1 MAPHVREFL
10 WPHQLVLA
18 DWLLFQ
24 HISFAKP
31 RGSEADAP
39 VKTGMSQSNKL
50 SPSCRLKLL
59 QSRNHPVLFFASN
72 PYSQLIPFL
81 EPLRREPQNHPHG
94 MGALEGTRKNL
105 PTPSFH
111 HGDQGPGDFHS
122 HSWYGAA
129 LLKSAAAA
137 AKSLQSCPTLCN
149 PMDCSLSGCSVHG
162 IIQARILEWVATHFA
177 RGSSWPRNQI
187 LISCG
192 SCTQADSLLLS
203 HQWSPFWYQCN
214 IK

>member
-1 MAPHVREFL
+1 MVLVSCETHASLQHPLFLQWINHLLAREWGGTEAGMELSNLPVPVSSRLWEWWGESYSRAKLSRQGHISLQEMAPHVREFF

-39 VKTGMSQSNKL
+39 VKTGMSQSNKP

-59 QSRNHPVLFFASN
+59 QSRNHPVLFFAFN

-94 MGALEGTRKNL
+94 MGALEGTRKHL

-122 HSWYGAA
+122 HSW
-129 LLKSAAAA
+129 
-137 AKSLQSCPTLCN
+137 
-149 PMDCSLSGCSVHG
+149 
-162 IIQARILEWVATHFA
+162 
-177 RGSSWPRNQI
+177 
-187 LISCG
+187 
-192 SCTQADSLLLS
+192 
-203 HQWSPFWYQCN
+203 
-214 IK
+214 